1 MVIDMNDDLAWPC
14 YCKFWRKLAP
24 WFSERGYSIHC
35 EFNSVLGCTVSPLV
49 PNYTPSLP
57 YSYYDNHESE
67 EFIPPRSIHNGSV
80 KLICAQEQ
88 QTREACIKLVVQ
100 DSDEFRIYE
109 MLRNEPSAFDES
121 NFCCVLPPIDFLY
134 YGDSH
139 VFVVSPRSKLYNIK
153 R

>member
-1 MVIDMNDDLAWPC
+1 MNDDLAWPC
-14 YCKFWRKLAP
+14 YCKFWRNLAP

-49 PNYTPSLP
+49 PNCTPSLP

-67 EFIPPRSIHNGSV
+67 ELTPPRSIHKGSV
-80 KLICAQEQ
+80 RLICAQDQ
-88 QTREACIKLVVQ
+88 QTREVCIKLVLR

-121 NFCCVLPPIDFLY
+121 DFCCVLPPIDFLY

-139 VFVVSPRSKLYNIK
+139 VFVVCPRSNFYGIK